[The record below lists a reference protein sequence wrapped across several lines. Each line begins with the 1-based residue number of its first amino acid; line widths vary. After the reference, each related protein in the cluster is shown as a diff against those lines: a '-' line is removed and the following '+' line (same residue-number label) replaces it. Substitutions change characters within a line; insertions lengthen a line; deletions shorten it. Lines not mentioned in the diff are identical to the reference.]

1 MRHAGSPGFRTAI
14 TWLVML
20 LAGLAATPPTVSAAR
35 IEAVRGKQYRITQR
49 HGPWMIFVARMQ
61 GDSAREASN
70 SLVYE
75 LRRVGIPAYTFS
87 QVEQTE
93 KVATKDRSGRKSL
106 REYTSR
112 HKAISII
119 AGNYASA
126 ADWRAQK
133 TLKYIK
139 RFEPRSITG
148 GTYMKTPGRP
158 SPFSGAFL
166 IRNPLLRTESKPVSN
181 LVQQLNR
188 GESYSLLGNRGRY
201 TLVVATM
208 SGRSQTSL
216 GERGFLQA
224 IQSFRVGSSL
234 DQAAA
239 KTRRMVRILNDR
251 RYLAK
256 LGRHNR
262 QLDDLVAR
270 NQFRAF
276 VLHERYRSIVTVGE
290 FNSPD
295 DPRIRPLLE
304 LFRAKQKPDPQ
315 TGNTKLSPEYIL
327 VPDQKGSDPLDQ
339 LLVFDPIPKLI
350 AVPKLR

>member
-1 MRHAGSPGFRTAI
+1 
-14 TWLVML
+14 ML
-20 LAGLAATPPTVSAAR
+20 LGLATTPSPVSAR
-35 IEAVRGKQYRITQR
+35 IEAVRGKQYRITRQ
-49 HGPWMIFVARMQ
+49 HGPWMIFVASMQ
-61 GDSAREASN
+61 GDKAHEAS
-70 SLVYE
+70 SALVYE

-87 QVEQTE
+87 QVEQT
-93 KVATKDRSGRKSL
+93 KKLATKDRSGRQSL
-106 REYTSR
+106 REYTAQHS
-112 HKAISII
+112 AISII
-119 AGNYASA
+119 AGNYRGAS
-126 ADWRAQK
+126 DWRAQK

-158 SPFSGAFL
+158 SPFSGAFV
-166 IRNPLLRTESKPVSN
+166 IRNPLLRTDSKPVSN
-181 LVQQLNR
+181 LVRQLNR
-188 GESYSLLGNRGRY
+188 GEANSLLSNRGRY
-201 TLVVATM
+201 TLVVSTM

-224 IQSFRVGSSL
+224 VQSFRVGNSL
-234 DQAAA
+234 DQAAT

-256 LGRHNR
+256 LGRHNP
-262 QLDDLVAR
+262 QLADLVTR
-270 NQFRAF
+270 NEFHAF

-295 DPRIRPLLE
+295 DPRIRPLLD
-304 LFRAKQKPDPQ
+304 LFGAKQKPDPQ
-315 TGNTKLSPEYIL
+315 TGRTTLSPEYIL
-327 VPDQKGSDPLDQ
+327 LPSQSGGDPLDQ